1 MTSHLMNRT
10 KRVRI
15 PGLPYSYPAQVTH
28 HHGQVVVRLAWT
40 TLVRLAA
47 DLLRRLPHHT
57 TAGVLPPVICLH
69 DGQAHLIRR
78 FGGRDT
84 PVVPLLADADG
95 LYRLDDPSLPWI
107 VAAPPAPAPAALA
120 AGQ

>member
-1 MTSHLMNRT
+1 MTSHRTNR
-10 KRVRI
+10 RMRI
-15 PGLPYSYPAQVTH
+15 PGLPDSYPAQVTH

-47 DLLRRLPHHT
+47 DLLRRWPHQAT
-57 TAGVLPPVICLH
+57 TGVLAPVICLH

-78 FGGRDT
+78 FGDRDT
-84 PVVPLLADADG
+84 SVVPLLADADG

-107 VAAPPAPAPAALA
+107 VAAPPAPATPR
-120 AGQ
+120 